1 MENHPMVQIG
11 LLIIMPLDQM
21 RNLKYGKSFSIEM
34 MPHGMCSHSFD
45 VLPHG
50 KH

>member
-1 MENHPMVQIG
+1 MENHPMVQID
-11 LLIIMPLDQM
+11 LFMPLDQM
-21 RNLKYGKSFSIEM
+21 RNFKYGKSFSIEM
-34 MPHGMCSHSFD
+34 MPYGMCRHSFD